1 MVLSARFVSARVLL
15 VLSAGSLIW
24 MRGLT
29 CLSQIHERRSPFL
42 VKQNLSTR
50 RRDAFGWL
58 IATGG
63 ATFLGSPAWGAA
75 AVQDTMSVDSF
86 LRTGVDIGG
95 NMGVSSQAG
104 KTKPVTGVFLR

>member
-1 MVLSARFVSARVLL
+1 MFLLSASSMTRMEGVDG
-15 VLSAGSLIW
+15 LSRDLKTTI
-24 MRGLT
+24 
-29 CLSQIHERRSPFL
+29 PFL
-42 VKQNLSTR
+42 TSHASLS
-50 RRDAFGWL
+50 RRDAFGWMMAVGSVTL
-58 IATGG
+58 V
-63 ATFLGSPAWGAA
+63 GSPAWGAA